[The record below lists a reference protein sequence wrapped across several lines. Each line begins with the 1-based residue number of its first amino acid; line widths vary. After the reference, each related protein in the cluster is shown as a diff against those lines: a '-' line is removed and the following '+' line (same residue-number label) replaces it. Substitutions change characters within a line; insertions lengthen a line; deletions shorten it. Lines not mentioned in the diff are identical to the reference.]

1 MIQKLMIQ
9 RCKLLLSDAYYIVC
23 LGSGRTHAA
32 RCKRM
37 QELCIDA
44 NDLCRLKGPAGMN
57 IGALTPSE
65 IAVSILAEMIAVERM
80 PEPRQ

>member
-1 MIQKLMIQ
+1 MI
-9 RCKLLLSDAYYIVC
+9 AC

-65 IAVSILAEMIAVERM
+65 IAVSILADDCSRAYARAPTMTAGGNRFGVVETG
-80 PEPRQ
+80 EF